1 MDATRDGTAEDTRV
15 AQIRSDIVAARARV
29 VQTLDALEYKAG
41 VPARLADVLGSAA
54 SDRRAGP
61 GTLVADDAGRPRHDM
76 RKGPR
81 GRGPFRSSSAFPG
94 QRRTYGS

>member
-29 VQTLDALEYKAG
+29 VETLDALEYKAD

-54 SDRRAGP
+54 SGIAARVLG
-61 GTLVADDAGRPRHDM
+61 
-76 RKGPR
+76 
-81 GRGPFRSSSAFPG
+81 RSSPTTPEDPA
-94 QRRTYGS
+94 TT